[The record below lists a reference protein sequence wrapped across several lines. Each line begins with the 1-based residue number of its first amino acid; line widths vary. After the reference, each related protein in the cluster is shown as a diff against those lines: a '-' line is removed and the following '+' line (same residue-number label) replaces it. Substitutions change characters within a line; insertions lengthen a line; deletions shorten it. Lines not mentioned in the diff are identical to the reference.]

1 MEYVWKGDNKLCIP
15 GMGKIIPGGS
25 VDLDE
30 RTLKIP
36 GVVKLIADGM
46 LGVKEQPAAPEEVP
60 QEETPVAEPEVP
72 ASEMSGRPKPKGSR
86 R

>member
-15 GMGKIIPGGS
+15 GMGKIIPYGS

-46 LGVKEQPAAPEEVP
+46 LVVKEQPAAPEEVP
-60 QEETPVAEPEVP
+60 QEETPATELEVPAPEVP
-72 ASEMSGRPKPKGSR
+72 GRLKPKGSR